1 MYFCVRFLYLS
12 FLSNIYILFQRYF
25 NKQNVMIVLL
35 NDNKSDTA
43 IVSNIAKTKARHN
56 GPLRCKRHDV
66 TTLRRMRKIHRCT
79 RIPENERRNF
89 SWQQLA
95 ERQPTLL

>member
-1 MYFCVRFLYLS
+1 MY
-12 FLSNIYILFQRYF
+12 
-25 NKQNVMIVLL
+25 KQNGIIVLFKG
-35 NDNKSDTA
+35 NNPDT
-43 IVSNIAKTKARHN
+43 VMVNNIAKTKARHN

-66 TTLRRMRKIHRCT
+66 TTLRRMRKVLRCT
-79 RIPENERRNF
+79 RIPETERRYF